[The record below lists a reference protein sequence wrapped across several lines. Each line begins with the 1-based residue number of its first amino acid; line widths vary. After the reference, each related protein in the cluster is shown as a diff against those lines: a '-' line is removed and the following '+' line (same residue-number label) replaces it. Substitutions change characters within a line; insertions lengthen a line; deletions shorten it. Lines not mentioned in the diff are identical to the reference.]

1 MKEDVTELAVKIHVH
16 LMENGVEECPDF
28 EYLFDIANFKKEIES
43 PQDLHFVAFAIE
55 QLIQCFD
62 VWTAGGEWLCE
73 ERDAKSQQRDE
84 DLLRGE
90 I

>member
-28 EYLFDIANFKKEIES
+28 ESLFDIASEKKEIES
-43 PQDLHFVAFAIE
+43 TKNLHFVAFAIE
-55 QLIQCFD
+55 QLIQRFD
-62 VWTAGGEWLCE
+62 VWTAEWLIE
-73 ERDAKSQQRDE
+73 SKDLKGQQRDE

>member
-28 EYLFDIANFKKEIES
+28 ESLFDIANFKKEIES
-43 PQDLHFVAFAIE
+43 PKDLHFVAFAIE

-62 VWTAGGEWLCE
+62 AWTADWLIE
-73 ERDAKSQQRDE
+73 SKDLKGQQREE

>member
-1 MKEDVTELAVKIHVH
+1 MKEDVSEFAVKIHVH

-28 EYLFDIANFKKEIES
+28 ESLFDIALVKKEIES
-43 PQDLHFVAFAIE
+43 TKDLHFVAFAIE
-55 QLIQCFD
+55 QLMQCFD
-62 VWTAGGEWLCE
+62 VWTAEWLIE
-73 ERDAKSQQRDE
+73 SKDFDSQKRDE